1 MSAAALERQLLE
13 LDRQYREAMK
23 SGDAE
28 ALQELTADPC
38 LVVGAQGVVEFE
50 PDELTEMMSG
60 QDFHLKS
67 YNLDEENVE
76 FRRLGDGAA
85 SIAYRVQE
93 TYERS
98 GKPYAAD
105 AYNCSIWVKDG
116 DSWTCAVH
124 TESLV
129 GPPR

>member
-1 MSAAALERQLLE
+1 MSTATLERELFE

-28 ALQELTADPC
+28 TLQELTADPC
-38 LVVGAQGVVEFE
+38 VVVGAQGVVEFE

-67 YNLDEENVE
+67 YHLDEDNVE
-76 FRRLGDGAA
+76 FRRLGDRAA
-85 SIAYRVQE
+85 MLAYRVQE
-93 TYERS
+93 TYDRR
-98 GKPYAAD
+98 GKRYAAD
-105 AYNCSIWVKDG
+105 AYNCSIWVKNG
-116 DSWTCAVH
+116 NSWTCAVH

-129 GPPR
+129 APPH